1 MTWLPGYQ
9 RILIPG
15 ALGKTHLQRVT
26 KLLWHTTEGSTV
38 EGAVAEYTR
47 RRVPPH
53 LTVDP
58 ARGRL
63 TQHVPLNMASYALH
77 SVDQTGVIQV
87 EIVGFA
93 RTTRNWSDG
102 WLRWLGENVAAPVFA
117 ACPGI
122 DRHVSLVTHDELT
135 NTSPPLASPNS
146 PIRLSRQRWDRF
158 AGQLGHQHA
167 PAPNNHWDP
176 GALNLVKI
184 AAYARAVI
192 EPPPP
197 PPALEADDMDIWCYV
212 NDCYA
217 EAGWA
222 PGSDGKG
229 RRYWCR
235 EALSKATGAERAA
248 VLRQMEQL
256 LGLAV

>member
-15 ALGKTHLQRVT
+15 ALGKTHLSRVN

-38 EGAVAEYTR
+38 EGAVAEYLR

-63 TQHVPLNMASYALH
+63 TQHVPLDRAAYALH

-93 RTTRNWSDG
+93 RQTRNWSDG
-102 WLRWLGENVAAPVFA
+102 WLRWLGENVAAPIFEHCQA
-117 ACPGI
+117 I
-122 DRHVSLVTHDELT
+122 DRHVSRVTHDELT
-135 NTSPPLASPNS
+135 NTNPPLASPHS
-146 PIRLSRQRWDRF
+146 PIRLTRQAWDRF
-158 AGQLGHQHA
+158 SGQLGHQHA

-176 GALNLVKI
+176 GALNLVAI
-184 AAYARAVI
+184 AAYARAVLT
-192 EPPPP
+192 PPPP
-197 PPALEADDMDIWCYV
+197 PDLEDADMDIWNYV
-212 NDCYA
+212 NDAYA
-217 EAGWA
+217 EAGWV
-222 PGSDGKG
+222 PGSDGRG
-229 RRYWCR
+229 RRYWTR
-235 EALSKATGAERAA
+235 EALSKASGAERAE